1 MVGWVGKHKN
11 STYRRVDLYNHT
23 FHPDLYN
30 KIGLLLHETGEMM
43 ENQSDQIIVYST
55 TWCSD
60 CKRAKKFFGE
70 QRIPYINIDVEENPE
85 FMEVVEKINEG
96 KRSVP
101 TIVFQDG
108 SVLVEPSNAQL
119 AEKLG
124 LQTEAKRSFYDVI
137 IIGGG
142 PTGLTA
148 AIYLAREGFETL
160 VIERGAL
167 GGQAGMTQSM
177 ENFPGFDQGIPGS
190 EFSDRMGRQARRF
203 GVEILQA
210 ADVSQ
215 VEREESGYM
224 CVNTRN
230 KRSYGSKVVLIAT
243 GAHYRRLGV
252 PGEDKLVGMSVHFC
266 ATCDGAFYFGK
277 DLLVVGGGNSGFEEG
292 LYLTKFAKRV
302 DIVEFL
308 PELNASKIVQ
318 EKVASMP
325 NMRVTVNHEV
335 VELKANDRKRLKS
348 VVVKD
353 KSTGEL
359 KEWVY
364 DGVFVFIG
372 LDPNS
377 ELMKGKVDLDSRG
390 FIITDKTLQT
400 KIKGVFAAGDVR
412 SGSTKQAAAAAGE
425 GATAALM
432 IRDYLKEVG

>member
-1 MVGWVGKHKN
+1 MN
-11 STYRRVDLYNHT
+11 TQD
-23 FHPDLYN
+23 
-30 KIGLLLHETGEMM
+30 
-43 ENQSDQIIVYST
+43 DQIIIYST

-70 QRIPYINIDVEENPE
+70 QRISYTNIDIEENPE
-85 FMEVVEKINEG
+85 FVEVVEKINAG

-101 TIVFQDG
+101 TIVFPDG

-148 AIYLAREGFETL
+148 AIYLAREGFDTL

-177 ENFPGFDQGIPGS
+177 ENFPGFDQGISGS
-190 EFSDRMGRQARRF
+190 EFADRLGRQARRF

-210 ADVSQ
+210 AEVTQ
-215 VEREESGYM
+215 VEREESGYL
-224 CVNTRN
+224 CVTTRN
-230 KRSYGSKVVLIAT
+230 KKSYGCNAVLVAT
-243 GAHYRRLGV
+243 GARYRRLGI
-252 PGEDKLVGMSVHFC
+252 PGEDGLIGMNVHFC
-266 ATCDGAFYFGK
+266 ATCDAAFYIGK

-292 LYLTKFAKRV
+292 LYLTKFAKQV

-308 PELNASKIVQ
+308 PDLKASKIVQ

-325 NMRVTVNHEV
+325 NMKVTVNHEV
-335 VELKANDRKRLKS
+335 VELKVSERKRLQS
-348 VVVKD
+348 VTVKD
-353 KSTGEL
+353 RATGEL
-359 KEWVY
+359 KEWFY
-364 DGVFVFIG
+364 DGVFIFIG

-377 ELMKGKVDLDSRG
+377 DLMKDKLDLDERG
-390 FIITDKTLQT
+390 FIITEKTLET
-400 KIKGVFAAGDVR
+400 KVKGVFAAGDVR
-412 SGSTKQAAAAAGE
+412 SGSTKQAASAAGE

-432 IRDYLKEVG
+432 IRDYLKEVS

>member
-1 MVGWVGKHKN
+1 MV
-11 STYRRVDLYNHT
+11 
-23 FHPDLYN
+23 N
-30 KIGLLLHETGEMM
+30 KT
-43 ENQSDQIIVYST
+43 ENITVYST

-70 QRIPYINIDVEENPE
+70 QRIAYTNIDIEENPE
-85 FMEVVEKINEG
+85 FIEIVEKINDG

-101 TIVFQDG
+101 TIVFPDG
-108 SVLVEPSNAQL
+108 SVLVEPTNAEL

-148 AIYLAREGFETL
+148 AIYLAREGIETL

-190 EFSDRMGRQARRF
+190 EFADRLGRQARRF

-210 ADVSQ
+210 ADVTQIES
-215 VEREESGYM
+215 EESGYL
-224 CVNTRN
+224 CVTTRN
-230 KRSYGSKVVLIAT
+230 KKNYGSKSVLVAS

-252 PGEDKLVGMSVHFC
+252 PGEDGLVGSSVHFC
-266 ATCDGAFYFGK
+266 ATCDGAFYIGK

-292 LYLTKFAKRV
+292 LFLTKFAKQV
-302 DIVEFL
+302 DIVEFM
-308 PELNASKIVQ
+308 PEVRASKILQ
-318 EKVASMP
+318 DKIASLP
-325 NMRVTVNHEV
+325 NMNVTVNHEV
-335 VELKANDRKRLKS
+335 VELKINDRKRLKS
-348 VVVKD
+348 VIVKD
-353 KSTGEL
+353 RATGEI
-359 KEWVY
+359 KEWIY
-364 DGVFVFIG
+364 DGIFIFIG

-377 ELMKGKVDLDSRG
+377 EIVKNKVDMDPHG
-390 FIITDKTLQT
+390 FIITDKTLHT

-432 IRDYLKEVG
+432 IRDYLKEFG

>member
-1 MVGWVGKHKN
+1 MN
-11 STYRRVDLYNHT
+11 TQD
-23 FHPDLYN
+23 
-30 KIGLLLHETGEMM
+30 
-43 ENQSDQIIVYST
+43 DQIIIYST

-70 QRIPYINIDVEENPE
+70 QRISYTNIDIEENPE
-85 FMEVVEKINEG
+85 FVEVVEKINAG

-101 TIVFQDG
+101 TIVFPDG

-124 LQTEAKRSFYDVI
+124 LQTEAKRTFYDVI

-148 AIYLAREGFETL
+148 AIYLAREGFDTL

-177 ENFPGFDQGIPGS
+177 ENFPGFDQGISGS
-190 EFSDRMGRQARRF
+190 EFADRLGRQARRF

-210 ADVSQ
+210 AEVSQ
-215 VEREESGYM
+215 VEREKSGYL
-224 CVNTRN
+224 CVTTRN
-230 KRSYGSKVVLIAT
+230 KKSYGCNAVLVAT
-243 GAHYRRLGV
+243 GARYRRLGI
-252 PGEDKLVGMSVHFC
+252 PGEDGLIGMNVHFC
-266 ATCDGAFYFGK
+266 ATCDAAFYIGK

-292 LYLTKFAKRV
+292 LYLTKFAKQV

-308 PELNASKIVQ
+308 PDLKASKIVQ

-325 NMRVTVNHEV
+325 NMKVTVNHEV
-335 VELKANDRKRLKS
+335 VELKVSERKRLQS
-348 VVVKD
+348 VTVKD
-353 KSTGEL
+353 RATGEL
-359 KEWVY
+359 KEWFY
-364 DGVFVFIG
+364 DGVFIFIG

-377 ELMKGKVDLDSRG
+377 DLMKDKLDLDERG
-390 FIITDKTLQT
+390 FIITEKTLET
-400 KIKGVFAAGDVR
+400 KVKGVFAAGDVR
-412 SGSTKQAAAAAGE
+412 SGSTKQAASAAGE

-432 IRDYLKEVG
+432 IRDYLKEVS

>member
-1 MVGWVGKHKN
+1 
-11 STYRRVDLYNHT
+11 
-23 FHPDLYN
+23 
-30 KIGLLLHETGEMM
+30 M
-43 ENQSDQIIVYST
+43 ENQDDRIVVYST

-60 CKRAKKFFGE
+60 CKRAKRFFGE
-70 QRIPYINIDVEENPE
+70 QRIPYLNIDIDENPE
-85 FMEVVEKINEG
+85 YVEVVEKINDG

-101 TIVFQDG
+101 TIVFPDG
-108 SVLVEPSNAQL
+108 SVLVEPSNAEL
-119 AEKLG
+119 AEKMG

-177 ENFPGFDQGIPGS
+177 ENFPGFDEGISGH
-190 EFSDRMGRQARRF
+190 EFADRLGRQARRF

-210 ADVSQ
+210 SEVKQ
-215 VEREESGYM
+215 VEREDSGYI
-224 CVNTRN
+224 CVTTRN
-230 KRSYGSKVVLIAT
+230 KRSYGSKAVLLAT

-252 PGEDKLVGMSVHFC
+252 PGEDGLVGSSVHFC

-292 LYLTKFAKRV
+292 LFLTKFAKRV

-308 PELNASKIVQ
+308 PEIRASKIVQ

-325 NMRVTVNHEV
+325 NMKVTVNHEI
-335 VELKANDRKRLKS
+335 VELLVNERKRLQS
-348 VVVKD
+348 VIVKD
-353 KSTGEL
+353 RASGEL
-359 KEWVY
+359 KEWFY
-364 DGVFVFIG
+364 DGIFIFIG

-377 ELMKGKVDLDSRG
+377 ELMKDKVELDSRG
-390 FIITDKTLQT
+390 FIITEKTLQT
-400 KIKGVFAAGDVR
+400 RIKGVFAAGDVR

>member
-1 MVGWVGKHKN
+1 
-11 STYRRVDLYNHT
+11 
-23 FHPDLYN
+23 
-30 KIGLLLHETGEMM
+30 M
-43 ENQSDQIIVYST
+43 EVSLVSHDPNIVIYST

-70 QRIPYINIDVEENPE
+70 QRIPYTNIDIEENPE
-85 FMEVVEKINEG
+85 YIEIVEKINEG

-101 TIVFQDG
+101 TIVFPDG
-108 SVLVEPSNAQL
+108 TILVEPSNAEL
-119 AEKLG
+119 AEKMG

-148 AIYLAREGFETL
+148 AIYLAREGFDTL

-177 ENFPGFDQGIPGS
+177 ENFPGFDQGISGS
-190 EFSDRMGRQARRF
+190 EFADRLGNQARRF

-210 ADVSQ
+210 TDVKQ
-215 VEREESGYM
+215 IEKEESGYI
-224 CVNTRN
+224 CVTTRN
-230 KRSYGSKVVLIAT
+230 KKSYGSKALLIAT

-252 PGEDKLVGMSVHFC
+252 PGEDTLVGSSVHFC

-277 DLLVVGGGNSGFEEG
+277 DILVVGGGNSGFEEG
-292 LYLTKFAKRV
+292 LFLTKFANRV

-308 PELNASKIVQ
+308 PEVRASKIVQ

-325 NMRVTVNHEV
+325 NMKVTLNHEV
-335 VELKANDRKRLKS
+335 LELKIDERKRLKEII
-348 VVVKD
+348 VKD
-353 KSTGEL
+353 RSTGEI
-359 KEWVY
+359 KEWDY
-364 DGVFVFIG
+364 DGIFIFIG

-377 ELMKGKVDLDSRG
+377 EIFRNKVDLDPQG
-390 FIITDKTLQT
+390 FVITDKALNTN
-400 KIKGVFAAGDVR
+400 IEGVFAAGDVR

-432 IRDYLKEVG
+432 IKEYLRKFG

>member
-1 MVGWVGKHKN
+1 M
-11 STYRRVDLYNHT
+11 
-23 FHPDLYN
+23 
-30 KIGLLLHETGEMM
+30 ET
-43 ENQSDQIIVYST
+43 SADKIIVYST

-70 QRIPYINIDVEENPE
+70 QRIPYINIDIEENPE
-85 FMEVVEKINEG
+85 YVQVVEKINDG

-101 TIVFQDG
+101 TIVFPDG
-108 SVLVEPSNAQL
+108 SVLVEPTNVEL

-190 EFSDRMGRQARRF
+190 EFADRLGRQARRF

-210 ADVSQ
+210 AEVKQ

-224 CVNTRN
+224 CVTTRN
-230 KRSYGSKVVLIAT
+230 KRNYGSKTVLIAT

-252 PGEDKLVGMSVHFC
+252 PGEDNLVGSSVHFC
-266 ATCDGAFYFGK
+266 ATCDGAFYLGK
-277 DLLVVGGGNSGFEEG
+277 NLLVVGGGNSGFEEG
-292 LYLTKFAKRV
+292 LFLTKFAKNV
-302 DIVEFL
+302 DIVEFF
-308 PELNASKIVQ
+308 PKVNASKILQ

-325 NMRVTVNHEV
+325 NMKVTLNHEV
-335 VELKANDRKRLKS
+335 IELKMNERKRLQS
-348 VVVKD
+348 VIVKD
-353 KSTGEL
+353 RGTGEV
-359 KEWVY
+359 KEWIY
-364 DGVFVFIG
+364 DGMFIFIG

-377 ELMKGKVDLDSRG
+377 ELMKDKVDLDSRG

-400 KIKGVFAAGDVR
+400 RIKGVFAAGDVR

>member
-1 MVGWVGKHKN
+1 MN
-11 STYRRVDLYNHT
+11 TQD
-23 FHPDLYN
+23 
-30 KIGLLLHETGEMM
+30 
-43 ENQSDQIIVYST
+43 DQIIIYST

-70 QRIPYINIDVEENPE
+70 QRISYTNIDIEENPE
-85 FMEVVEKINEG
+85 FVEVVEKINAG

-101 TIVFQDG
+101 TIVFPDG

-148 AIYLAREGFETL
+148 AIYLAREGFDTL

-177 ENFPGFDQGIPGS
+177 ENFPGFDQGISGS
-190 EFSDRMGRQARRF
+190 EFADRLGRQARRF

-210 ADVSQ
+210 AEVSQ
-215 VEREESGYM
+215 VEREESGYL
-224 CVNTRN
+224 CVTTRN
-230 KRSYGSKVVLIAT
+230 KKSYGCNAVLVAT
-243 GAHYRRLGV
+243 GARYRRLGI
-252 PGEDKLVGMSVHFC
+252 PGEDGLIGMNVHFC
-266 ATCDGAFYFGK
+266 ATCDAAFYIGK

-292 LYLTKFAKRV
+292 LYLTKFAKQV

-308 PELNASKIVQ
+308 PDLKASKIVQ

-325 NMRVTVNHEV
+325 NMKVTVNHEV
-335 VELKANDRKRLKS
+335 VELKVSERKRLQS
-348 VVVKD
+348 VTVKD
-353 KSTGEL
+353 RATGEL
-359 KEWVY
+359 KEWFY
-364 DGVFVFIG
+364 DGVFIFIG

-377 ELMKGKVDLDSRG
+377 DLMKDKLDLDERG
-390 FIITDKTLQT
+390 FIITEKTLET
-400 KIKGVFAAGDVR
+400 KVKGVFAAGDVR
-412 SGSTKQAAAAAGE
+412 SGSTKQAASAAGE

-432 IRDYLKEVG
+432 IRDYLREVS